1 MARPRHWHMKYY
13 FGDSVQL
20 TVLDENGMPLLRGVP
35 LPARLLMTDTIDSEA
50 MIGRLR
56 VPVMML
62 HGTLDYAIPIDE
74 ARRLYAAA
82 RQPKELIEVAGAGHA
97 AVWFGATR
105 DRALAAL
112 AAWTAP

>member
-1 MARPRHWHMKYY
+1 
-13 FGDSVQL
+13 
-20 TVLDENGMPLLRGVP
+20 
-35 LPARLLMTDTIDSEA
+35 

-62 HGTLDYAIPIDE
+62 HGTEDHAVPIEE

-82 RQPKELIEVAGAGHA
+82 REPKELIEVAGAYHA
-97 AVWFGATR
+97 EVWFGPTR